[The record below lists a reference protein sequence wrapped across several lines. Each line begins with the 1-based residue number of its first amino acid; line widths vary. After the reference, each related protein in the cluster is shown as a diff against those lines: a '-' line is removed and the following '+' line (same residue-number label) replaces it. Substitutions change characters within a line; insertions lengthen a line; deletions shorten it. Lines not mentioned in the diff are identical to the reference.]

1 MNQNIEEDVT
11 FVLKKL
17 FKLSKNKQDDIIMH
31 YIKLWKQT
39 AHEEPINHKKQNKG
53 RYAANIWLLNQ
64 T

>member
-31 YIKLWKQT
+31 
-39 AHEEPINHKKQNKG
+39 
-53 RYAANIWLLNQ
+53 
-64 T
+64 